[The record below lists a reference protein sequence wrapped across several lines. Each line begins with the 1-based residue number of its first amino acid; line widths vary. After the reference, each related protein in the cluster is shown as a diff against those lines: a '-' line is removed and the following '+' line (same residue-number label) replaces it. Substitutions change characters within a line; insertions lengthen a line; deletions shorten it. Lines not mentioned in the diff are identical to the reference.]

1 LKIPTSSVNFDDAEA
16 GKGAFDRIRKK
27 VSKLKGYYQTSRS
40 EWIYHRAMWNR
51 VLTSLHD
58 RHRKTITQ
66 TNNEM
71 KKAHTKTQKQQ
82 NEIGTNKRKV
92 QKMKNQVKSTKNMAK
107 KI

>member
-1 LKIPTSSVNFDDAEA
+1 LLKIPTSSVNFDDAEA
-16 GKGAFDRIRKK
+16 GKGAFDRIRK
-27 VSKLKGYYQTSRS
+27 
-40 EWIYHRAMWNR
+40 
-51 VLTSLHD
+51 
-58 RHRKTITQ
+58 KTITQ